1 MYPAKFL
8 IPNGGDPSGDP
19 SLTPEDGSGS
29 MTHYPEDGWHMVLRK
44 QGLKLEILDVY
55 GRQYS
60 VASNCERDTSPAPS
74 EVVMNN

>member
-19 SLTPEDGSGS
+19 SLTPEDG
-29 MTHYPEDGWHMVLRK
+29 WHMVLRK
-44 QGLKLEILDVY
+44 QGLKLKILDVY

-74 EVVMNN
+74 VVINN